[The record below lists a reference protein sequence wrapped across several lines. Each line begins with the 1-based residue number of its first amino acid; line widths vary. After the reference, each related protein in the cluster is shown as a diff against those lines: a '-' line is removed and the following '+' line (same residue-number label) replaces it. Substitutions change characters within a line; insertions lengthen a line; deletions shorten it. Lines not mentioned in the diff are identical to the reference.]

1 MTSID
6 SMINRI
12 PFKISGRSTSSS
24 GLFVQSN
31 IQYDYAVGGVP
42 FLSATSD
49 QRPDTESTVEQ
60 RKQQFENYEDPGE
73 YSLQQWWLRSQTSFI
88 GGAGVIYQDPDTQ
101 GQHKNLRYSKS
112 IGCDPF
118 TNVDY
123 MLLQKEFN
131 NCTTL
136 NNFTSNTGPAYC
148 RVTGNVNFGD
158 FVFIAQGNNWVI
170 NPIGTSNI
178 PSGPVGSGTWLINPS
193 ASAASFL
200 QGGMAVLGN
209 TGQQSS
215 YAYVLMQDP
224 GNSANSGV
232 YRLHQPL
239 TGTPASEKI
248 YAGAVSSVPN
258 TWNPATYHPYTI
270 AASRGSIF
278 FGVDNKLYVL
288 DPYIAT
294 GSNPLPT
301 VSAQLPQGQSIV
313 SITDGPDA
321 TYIGANGVNQ
331 GFIYKTLVDSTTGAV
346 NGVQLTAVL
355 PFGELVCDAQA
366 YINTYMVITTTTGV
380 RVGTFTPGFSGAIF
394 AYGPKIITVPRQ
406 GVSGGPEGN
415 SGFGR
420 IAFYG
425 SRAYFTTQG
434 LAQHDGSYGL
444 MAIDMST
451 VIQDVNTGAQF
462 QSYSTWDY
470 VPGTSAPLV
479 DVTIGADGRP
489 IATSG
494 YGGSAVVQL
503 EHKNN
508 YISSGY
514 FETGRCRFNTMEPKL
529 FKFLSVRTPTPLQ
542 GNLDVT
548 LLDDS
553 GGQTPYITYGP
564 TLDPGV
570 MDLSTPSPTGP
581 RNWEA
586 FRFTLHRGQSDPT
599 IAAQLDAW
607 QIKGMPGNIR
617 QRKIVRNFLCMN
629 KETDKGGQVIMGD
642 TYALDRLTQ
651 IRQMCQRGDTIILQD
666 LAQNISTQVV
676 IDDYAFTM
684 LAPPGPN
691 KENYGGY
698 LTITMRT
705 VADTVP
711 ALTFGSAESD

>member
-1 MTSID
+1 MA
-6 SMINRI
+6 
-12 PFKISGRSTSSS
+12 SS
-24 GLFVQSN
+24 GLYTPSGSQF
-31 IQYDYAVGGVP
+31 DYAVGGIP

-49 QRPDTESTVEQ
+49 QRPDTESTIEQ

-73 YSLQQWWLRSQTSFI
+73 YSLLQWWLRSQTSFI

-101 GQHKNLRYSKS
+101 GQHKNLRFAKS

-136 NNFTSNTGPAYC
+136 SGFASNTGPAFIK
-148 RVTGNVNFGD
+148 VLDGANFGD
-158 FVFIAQGNNWVI
+158 LVYVAQGNNWTI
-170 NPIGTSNI
+170 QPIGVSDI
-178 PSGPVGSGTWLINPS
+178 PGSTIGAGTWIIS
-193 ASAASFL
+193 SGASAGSFL
-200 QGGMAVLGN
+200 QGGMPVLVAK
-209 TGQQSS
+209 GQQSG
-215 YAYVLMQDP
+215 YAYVMLTDP
-224 GNSANSGV
+224 LSAAKTGI

-239 TGTPASEKI
+239 TGTPTSEFI
-248 YAGAVSSVPN
+248 YNVTVGTP
-258 TWNPATYHPYTI
+258 TTPTPATYHPYTVGV
-270 AASRGSIF
+270 SRGSVY
-278 FGVDNKLYVL
+278 FGVDNSLYVL

-294 GSNPLPT
+294 GSNALPT
-301 VSAQLPQGQSIV
+301 VSAAVPQGQCIV

-321 TYIGANGVNQ
+321 TYVAANSTTQ

-346 NGVQLTAVL
+346 NGLQLTAVL
-355 PFGELVCDAQA
+355 PYGELINDAQA
-366 YINTYMVITTTTGV
+366 YINSYMVLATTTGV

-406 GVSGGPEGN
+406 GIGYGPEGQ

-425 SRAYFTTQG
+425 TRAYFTTQG
-434 LAQHDGSYGL
+434 PAQHDGSYGV
-444 MAIDMST
+444 MAIDLST
-451 VIQDVNTGAQF
+451 TIQDVNTGANF
-462 QSYSTWDY
+462 NSYCTWDY
-470 VPGTSAPLV
+470 VPGTITPIVDISVSA
-479 DVTIGADGRP
+479 TGRVM
-489 IATSG
+489 ATTG
-494 YGGSAVVQL
+494 YGGAANVQL
-503 EHKNN
+503 EHRDN
-508 YISSGY
+508 YITSGY

-548 LLDDS
+548 LLDDG

-570 MDLSTPSPTGP
+570 GDLSTPSPTGP

-629 KETDKGGQVIMGD
+629 QESDKGGNIIKGD

-676 IDDYAFTM
+676 IDDYTFTQT
-684 LAPPGPN
+684 APPGPN

-698 LTITMRT
+698 LTIQFRT

-711 ALTFGSAESD
+711 NVSLGMAESD